1 MNAIDHHHVQVWQ
14 PIICIFLLC
23 ALALSGCI
31 PIPLLWIN
39 PADPAPGLL
48 RSTKEARNYECN
60 RLSQAQAH
68 EQMPGLIRETQ
79 PRKFL
84 PDIEVLSCH
93 PRFIEEG
100 ERPARDEAILRYLSS
115 EIRSLTRV
123 AETNS
128 DASTV
133 WHVDA
138 YYPNEQVASKI
149 AVAARVELVERR
161 HHVSDSVPLLAAGD
175 IAVLARM
182 PAATSYATACR
193 RYFAEGSL
201 SNNEALLAVM
211 IIDARETQ
219 LHAGICQHAQW
230 RWLQ

>member
-1 MNAIDHHHVQVWQ
+1 MRARPLRIRLKL
-14 PIICIFLLC
+14 PGSLC
-23 ALALSGCI
+23 AMWAMVLSGCI
-31 PIPLLWIN
+31 PIPLLWWN
-39 PADPAPGLL
+39 PSDPAPGAF
-48 RSTKEARNYECN
+48 RSTKEVRNYECN

-93 PRFIEEG
+93 HRFIDEG
-100 ERPARDEAILRYLSS
+100 ERPARDEAILGHLSS
-115 EIRSLTRV
+115 EIRTITRA
-123 AETNS
+123 AERTLE
-128 DASTV
+128 AATL

-138 YYPNEQVASKI
+138 YYPNEEVASKI
-149 AVAARVELVERR
+149 AVAARVELMERG

-175 IAVLARM
+175 LAVLARM

-193 RYFAEGSL
+193 RYFDEGAL
-201 SNNEALLAVM
+201 SNNDALLAVM
-211 IIDARETQ
+211 IVDARETQ
-219 LHAGICQHAQW
+219 LHAGICQHAHW